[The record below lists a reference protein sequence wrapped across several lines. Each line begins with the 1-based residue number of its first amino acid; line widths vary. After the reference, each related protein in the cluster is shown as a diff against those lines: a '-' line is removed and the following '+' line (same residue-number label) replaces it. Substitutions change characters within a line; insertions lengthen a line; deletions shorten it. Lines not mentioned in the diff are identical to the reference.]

1 MSDLTTQ
8 RRPVGLRGRRP
19 KRRVGERYPLRWAHT
34 YLASP
39 LPTPNYPID
48 GTGGVTVWGMDGN
61 ATWGNCGSAAEI
73 HAEMSTAG
81 AAGTTGPP
89 PESPLAVSRYVQYA
103 PAPTPP
109 GPPGPGLV
117 LSDYLYDLY
126 VAGVILGFMPVDHTV
141 LATCDG
147 LMGLG
152 YGLYT
157 GVDLGDSDEDDFS
170 NGIMWTNTNNPAD
183 PSEGHC
189 VLFVK
194 AAAALGP
201 RTCVTWGALQEADQ
215 GWWVGH
221 VDEAWCIITTEE
233 QRAHWSPE
241 LWADLAALSGTGT
254 PPAPSPT
261 PPPLP
266 PKPTPPPLP
275 PSPVPPKPTPP
286 PPVPSG
292 WKKFEEEAVEVLHKI
307 EAEVEEL
314 ITDFSNNPGSDPQ
327 DTAKGV
333 PSEPNQ
339 G

>member
-19 KRRVGERYPLRWAHT
+19 KRKVGERYPLRWAHQ
-34 YLASP
+34 YLAVP
-39 LPTPNYPID
+39 LPIPVYPID
-48 GTGGVTVWGMDGN
+48 GTGGVTDWGMDFN
-61 ATWGNCGSAAEI
+61 DAWGNCGSAAEI

-89 PESPLAVSRYVQYA
+89 PNSPFALSRYVQYA

-117 LSDYLYDLY
+117 LADYLYDLY
-126 VAGVILGFMPVDHTV
+126 IAKDILGFMPCDHTD
-141 LATCDG
+141 LRTCDG
-147 LMGLG
+147 LIGLG

-157 GVDLGDSDEDDFS
+157 GVNLGDRDEDDFS
-170 NGIMWTNTNNPAD
+170 NGVMWTNTNNPAD

-194 AAAALGP
+194 AASALGP
-201 RTCVTWGALQEADQ
+201 RSCVTWGALQEADQ
-215 GWWVGH
+215 GWWQGH

-233 QRAHWSPE
+233 QAAHWSPE
-241 LWADLAALSGTGT
+241 LWVDLTALGGTGT
-254 PPAPSPT
+254 PPPAPPTPT
-261 PPPLP
+261 PPPPPPNPVPPKPPTPTPP
-266 PKPTPPPLP
+266 PKPTP
-275 PSPVPPKPTPP
+275 
-286 PPVPSG
+286 
-292 WKKFEEEAVEVLHKI
+292 WQRIEADAKKI
-307 EAEVEEL
+307 EADIEEL
-314 ITDFSNNPGSDPQ
+314 ITDLSGNPGVDPQ

-333 PSEPNQ
+333 PTEL